1 MKEFILRNQRLEA
14 AFDEYGRLVRLKN
27 RKTGW
32 KIQEREALALSFAM
46 QVPLE
51 GRRNNTVYGS
61 EQQPPELGQPAD
73 NVLQFT
79 WKGLKSAYTGLL
91 DIIFTARVTLHMRG
105 LLFESR
111 VENRS
116 PYTVESVEYPCLG
129 AVERPEGAQPFYRM
143 NGAYCRLMKTELA
156 PHFANQMGYW
166 GVDYPTQLA
175 GGPESPFVLVGNEEQ
190 GLYVGNHDT
199 TCKELVQFCFVM
211 KPGQED
217 SLRFTVPAG
226 READGKPVH
235 MELKVFHFPYA
246 APGEMVEASP
256 VFAGAYEG
264 NWERGADLYKS
275 WRSTWFKR
283 PPAPSWIKPV
293 HAWLQLHINSPEDEL
308 RCRYQDLVRYGRSC
322 AQNGIRAIQLV
333 GWNTGGQDRA
343 YPLHDTDGR
352 LGTAGELRQA
362 IAEIQQMGVKVVL
375 FNKYTWADRSLPQ
388 FRTRFLQ
395 YAAKD
400 PYGDYR
406 VHPGYQYQT
415 PAQLSD
421 INTRRLVPMCMNSA
435 QWRDF
440 CCGEFEKSIDLGADG
455 ILYDECQHHGGAF
468 YCFDPSHGHHVPAN
482 IYAGDHLLAQ
492 DFRAVAEKKKPDF
505 LFAGEACYDL
515 ELRDYALAYFRIT
528 PDHIPLQRY
537 LDPYAGLMAAVTG
550 FNDRDAINL
559 CLVYRYI
566 ISYEPYMFKGSP
578 EDFPRTVA
586 YGRMVDALRTRY
598 SNLLWDAEFTGTKG
612 LLLESAQKESLHY
625 SVFIEPGTGRRA
637 AAIANT
643 DAERPAEVK
652 ARFELQ
658 TSNLWFFSPEE
669 PDGKVCGG
677 SRVIPPRS
685 LAVLYE
691 K

>member
-1 MKEFILRNQRLEA
+1 MREFVLRNHRLEA
-14 AFDEYGRLVRLKN
+14 VFDEYGSLLRLEN

-51 GRRNNTVYGS
+51 GRRNNTVYGG
-61 EQQPPELGQPAD
+61 EQQPPELEQPAD
-73 NVLQFT
+73 NALQFT
-79 WKGLKSAYTGLL
+79 WRGLKSAYTGLL
-91 DIIFTARVTLHMRG
+91 DIVFTARVTLHMRG
-105 LLFESR
+105 LLFESK

-217 SLRFTVPAG
+217 SLRFTVPTG

-246 APGEMVEASP
+246 APGETVEASP
-256 VFAGAYEG
+256 VFVGPYEG

-283 PPAPSWIKPV
+283 PFAPSWTKPV

-333 GWNTGGQDRA
+333 GWNIGGQDRA
-343 YPLHDTDGR
+343 YPLHDTDDR
-352 LGTAGELRQA
+352 LGTAEELRQA

-388 FRTRFLQ
+388 FRTQFLQ

-406 VHPGYQYQT
+406 IHPGYQYQT

-468 YCFDPSHGHHVPAN
+468 YCFDPSHGHRVPAN

-492 DFRAVAEKKKPDF
+492 DFRAVAEKRNPDF

-515 ELRDYALAYFRIT
+515 ELRDYTLAYFRIT

-537 LDPYAGLMAAVTG
+537 LDPYASLMAAVTG
-550 FNDRDAINL
+550 FDDRDAINL

-566 ISYEPYMFKGSP
+566 ISYEPYMFKGAP

-612 LLLESAQKESLHY
+612 LLLESEQKESLHC

-637 AAIANT
+637 TAIANT
-643 DAERPAEVK
+643 DAERPAEAKV
-652 ARFELQ
+652 RFELQ
-658 TSNLWFFSPEE
+658 TSHLWAFSPEE
-669 PDGKVCGG
+669 PDGKVCG
-677 SRVIPPRS
+677 RTCTIPPRS
-685 LAVLYE
+685 LVVLYE